1 MSARTRTLWITLL
14 TLTALVNQ
22 FSVNVVRP
30 STTYKVDALG
40 GDATMVG
47 IIAAAYAIIPLI
59 SAMSLGRLAQRSS
72 TLTVLMA
79 SGLIIMAAGS
89 AGIALSPT
97 VWGMI
102 AGTAALGFGQLV
114 FTIGGQSAVSRVA
127 GESNVDAA
135 FGWFTAGVSAGQML
149 GPLAGGWII
158 SSGPG
163 AGDLS
168 LGGIDASIWAGG
180 LVTIPGAV
188 VLLLTL
194 FFRRHGLDRAA
205 PAPRKKESEKK
216 DEEKASALHILQ
228 RPRIGS
234 HILAS
239 AGLLALTDILVA
251 FVPLLGQNAGL
262 TPTMV
267 GLLLAIRGIGSLVSR
282 LLLGYLTTRLRREVL
297 LVISLLVSTVCFG
310 VLPWIIGTFWLA
322 MTTTFTG
329 GFFLGLGQPL
339 TMTIITMA
347 VPPDWRSPALALR
360 LVGNRL
366 GQVVIPLT
374 AGAIAAPA
382 GPSGAIWVGAGVQ
395 LLSAAEQ
402 SRHLRR
408 GPGGRGPRG
417 RNPEDQDDGD
427 TDA

>member
-40 GDATMVG
+40 GDATLVG
-47 IIAAAYAIIPLI
+47 VIAAAYAIIPLI

-72 TLTVLMA
+72 TLTVLMV
-79 SGLIIMAAGS
+79 SGLIIMALGS
-89 AGIALSPT
+89 GAIALSPN
-97 VWGMI
+97 VWGLI

-149 GPLAGGWII
+149 GPLVGGWII
-158 SSGPG
+158 SSGPDT
-163 AGDLS
+163 GDVS
-168 LGGIDASIWAGG
+168 LAGIDASIWVGG
-180 LVTIPGAV
+180 LVTLPGAV

-194 FFRRHGLDRAA
+194 FFRRHGLDRAGST
-205 PAPRKKESEKK
+205 PANK
-216 DEEKASALHILQ
+216 DADPDDREKASALHILQ

-262 TPTMV
+262 SPTMV
-267 GLLLAIRGIGSLVSR
+267 GLLLAVRGIGSLVSR
-282 LLLGYLTTRLRREVL
+282 LLLSYLTRRIRREVL
-297 LVISLLVSTVCFG
+297 LVVSLLVSTVCFG
-310 VLPWIIGTFWLA
+310 ALPWLIGVLWLA
-322 MTTTFTG
+322 TTMTFLG
-329 GFFLGLGQPL
+329 GFFSGLGQPL

-366 GQVVIPLT
+366 GQVVIPLS

-382 GPSGAIWVGAGVQ
+382 GPAGAIWVGAGVQ
-395 LLSAAEQ
+395 LVSAVEQ

-408 GPGGRGPRG
+408 DPGGSDGEDSPR
-417 RNPEDQDDGD
+417 DD
-427 TDA
+427 APR